1 MVVNS
6 NVNEAV
12 REWLSLYPSGLE
24 LISIYLSFHKPIIN
38 VKSLIEGYSSCRIG
52 STKNTEVCQV
62 RVPWPSRGVQA
73 MLCVLPTHSPVPQW
87 CSTLSAPWT
96 VAPQATLS
104 LEFSRQKC
112 WCGSPVSSP
121 GDLPDSGIK
130 PTSPAPAGRFFTTEP
145 PGSPVQGRG

>member
-62 RVPWPSRGVQA
+62 RVPWPSQRCPGNAVCAPHTQPSSS
-73 MLCVLPTHSPVPQW
+73 VVFNSFSPMD
-87 CSTLSAPWT
+87 C
-96 VAPQATLS
+96 
-104 LEFSRQKC
+104 
-112 WCGSPVSSP
+112 SSP
-121 GDLPDSGIK
+121 GYFVSGIFQAK
-130 PTSPAPAGRFFTTEP
+130 MLVWVTSFFSR
-145 PGSPVQGRG
+145 GSSWLRDQTYISCTSRQILHHGAAR